1 MVICLLLPCIFPCS
15 ELLPVASAAPAHD
28 SNTKPDTRTIK
39 FPSSHSVGSVYVM
52 PEKAKRVSFNCHIAS
67 AQNAVT
73 ATVPPNMILL
83 FASNQYA
90 VMHPTLFNEVS
101 AAGIDAVKFS
111 FMSMDENEDG
121 ICDKALPYASH
132 YSDASRLDIS
142 ESDASDAGIDS
153 IKAMPKLRCLL
164 AYSSSVRGSCLK
176 KLDRFPK
183 LNELDLSSCAP
194 FHQDDLKYLVKL
206 HDLSKLGL
214 ASSIISKEGVAQIAA
229 CKGLTALNLSR
240 NKAIDDSCLPLL
252 LSLKRLDELSLR
264 ETSVTARGLLVL
276 TDLKLTIIDLS
287 SVRFSESDK
296 KLLAKRFPKVKFK
309 FVDDKPPNQTKEL
322 LQPILGH

>member
-1 MVICLLLPCIFPCS
+1 M
-15 ELLPVASAAPAHD
+15 PV
-28 SNTKPDTRTIK
+28 
-39 FPSSHSVGSVYVM
+39 
-52 PEKAKRVSFNCHIAS
+52 KAKRLSLKYHFAS
-67 AQNAVT
+67 AKNAVT

-90 VMHPTLFNEVS
+90 ILHPTLFNEVS

-121 ICDKALPYASH
+121 VCDKALPYASH

-153 IKAMPKLRCLL
+153 IKAMPKLRWLL

-183 LNELDLSSCAP
+183 LNEIDLSNCAP

-206 HDLSKLGL
+206 HDLSKLEL

-229 CKGLTALNLSR
+229 CKGLTYLNLSK

-252 LSLKRLDELSLR
+252 LSLKNLDELQLR
-264 ETSVTARGLLVL
+264 ETSVTARGLLAF
-276 TDLKLTIIDLS
+276 TDLKLTLIHLS
-287 SVRFSESDK
+287 TVRFSESDR
-296 KLLAKRFPKVKFK
+296 KLLQKRFPKVRFEFYDEKLTT
-309 FVDDKPPNQTKEL
+309 QTKQF
-322 LQPILGH
+322 LQPVLGH